1 MSLLSAI
8 RVALAALL
16 VNKARSALTSLG
28 IVIGIAA
35 VIALVAAGTGAR
47 HKLDER
53 LDSIGK
59 NLILVRPGAHTMQ
72 GTIGDFRPLTVD
84 DANAIRKRAGHFLIG
99 AAEAQVTF
107 RVSASRFGNWPT
119 TIVGSIPAMEQ
130 VRNWKVHYG
139 RFYNDDDVK
148 KVAKE
153 LPKTA
158 ESTPV
163 AVEETFEHSEE
174 VEEAGIAPLASRIA
188 IPPTRAVQGGDRRS
202 AAFRARMRGLGAGRG
217 RGTGRGRGRGR
228 GWGRGRG
235 RGAATTATVPIAP
248 GPSTPEYT
256 ASSLIASGPGLRSMD
271 RPDYSVRKNFRELF
285 YGKKDS
291 PHEPENDVLAPPK
304 SLHIFD
310 SE

>member
-47 HKLDER
+47 HKLDDR

-84 DANAIRKRAGHFLIG
+84 DANAIRKRAGQYLIG

-107 RVSASRFGNWPT
+107 RIGASRFGNWPT

-130 VRNWKVHYG
+130 IRNWQVQYG

-148 KVAKE
+148 KVANVCLLGATVRKKLFPDLE
-153 LPKTA
+153 N
-158 ESTPV
+158 PV
-163 AVEETFEHSEE
+163 GQNVRIDNQQFK
-174 VEEAGIAPLASRIA
+174 VIGDVWDINCQWAPS
-188 IPPTRAVQGGDRRS
+188 QFDRR
-202 AAFRARMRGLGAGRG
+202 
-217 RGTGRGRGRGR
+217 
-228 GWGRGRG
+228 
-235 RGAATTATVPIAP
+235 
-248 GPSTPEYT
+248 
-256 ASSLIASGPGLRSMD
+256 
-271 RPDYSVRKNFRELF
+271 
-285 YGKKDS
+285 
-291 PHEPENDVLAPPK
+291 VLLSCALLMGMIERRQ
-304 SLHIFD
+304 SR
-310 SE
+310 